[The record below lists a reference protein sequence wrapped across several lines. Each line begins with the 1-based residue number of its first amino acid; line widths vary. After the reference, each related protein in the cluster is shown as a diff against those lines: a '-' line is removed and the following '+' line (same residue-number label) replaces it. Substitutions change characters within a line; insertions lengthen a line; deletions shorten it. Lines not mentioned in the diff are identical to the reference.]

1 SPRPP
6 ARAPAVPPVGVPPP
20 PPGAPGPPRARSP
33 LPRRSSG
40 EAPCLWPPR
49 LARTKTSTPIPAA
62 RTPISTQTHVGVLLE
77 ELEVEVV
84 VTGTIT
90 RRVVVCS
97 TVVVTGA
104 AAGAVVISVVVRASV
119 VVNSSVVVSDAG
131 SVVAATSVAIV
142 ASVGVVVVVVC
153 AIPVPASKAPK
164 TKRAAR
170 PEIAKPPRTGATPQ
184 RRAGGTRSHRRGDP
198 GQEPLIRSSC
208 RCART
213 RISCHRSPSCRISE
227 RGSDRIASARSSSR
241 WWRRRAS
248 KRCRSR
254 WSTLNNVVIGV
265 RARELN
271 ASAGSR
277 RPAGCVE
284 GVESVH
290 VVGPEGEVEDL
301 CVRLDAVLST
311 RLRDDGDVVLDR
323 PAQQHLRRGTSE
335 PVRDLDDPRVGE
347 GASSVERAVGL
358 EHDPVLL

>member
-119 VVNSSVVVSDAG
+119 VVNSSVVVSYAG
-131 SVVAATSVAIV
+131 SVVAATSVAIA

-170 PEIAKPPRTGATPQ
+170 PEIANPPRTGATLSDARVGRDHTEGVIRVKNRSSARAVDAPVRGFRATA
-184 RRAGGTRSHRRGDP
+184 RRAVESRSAGRTASPRLVRAAGGGGGALRSGAGVDGRRSTTS
-198 GQEPLIRSSC
+198 LS
-208 RCART
+208 
-213 RISCHRSPSCRISE
+213 
-227 RGSDRIASARSSSR
+227 ASAH
-241 WWRRRAS
+241 AS
-248 KRCRSR
+248 
-254 WSTLNNVVIGV
+254 
-265 RARELN
+265 
-271 ASAGSR
+271 
-277 RPAGCVE
+277 
-284 GVESVH
+284 
-290 VVGPEGEVEDL
+290 
-301 CVRLDAVLST
+301 
-311 RLRDDGDVVLDR
+311 
-323 PAQQHLRRGTSE
+323 
-335 PVRDLDDPRVGE
+335 
-347 GASSVERAVGL
+347 
-358 EHDPVLL
+358 